1 MAVGYVMNVDVP
13 KPADLGAAPWNV
25 RDAKPITI
33 VFGKNGS
40 GKSRFLR
47 AWRDMDPDCYHYI
60 LPERTGEISYQSSL
74 LDEQTEGKKR
84 REQSRRNFLQNYR
97 QQVVARIQGYFSTRG
112 NVRAAQL
119 PGDPSDLEL
128 RLSTLLPDF
137 SVELNTKNPPY
148 TFKRTSG
155 GAQVTGIDELS
166 SGEAQILTL
175 GLDIL
180 TVAAIWDI
188 ENRGSRVMLIDEPD
202 AHVHS
207 DLQARFADFLVG
219 VADKYKLQLVIATH
233 SSTLLAAVAQFA
245 RQDAGILYL
254 DRIAPEL
261 RVLPMDKYKR
271 ELAAC
276 LGGHALMG
284 PLFGVPLLLVEGD
297 DDYRIW
303 SQVPRH
309 HVVSFAVI
317 PSHGEEIFQYQENLE
332 QLFAALREDQAMPS
346 GFALLDHDKQK
357 PTPQQKSQQN
367 IRFIQLACHEAE
379 NLYLSDEVLALL
391 GIVWAQASAEIVAQA
406 PNYPNKQ
413 QQLATAA
420 TWNRA
425 DHDFKNLIHEIS
437 AILDTKQVH
446 WTIRVGQA
454 VGKARPLGQL
464 ADFLGQDVV
473 TALWGPANPAVQ

>member
-1 MAVGYVMNVDVP
+1 MAVSYVTDIQIP
-13 KPADLGAAPWNV
+13 KPPDMGPTPWIV
-25 RDAKPITI
+25 RDAKSITV

-47 AWRDMDPDCYHYI
+47 AWRDLDPDCYHYI

-74 LDEQTEGKKR
+74 LDDQTEGKKR
-84 REQSRRNFLQNYR
+84 QQQSTRNFLQNYR

-112 NVRAAQL
+112 NVRARQL
-119 PGDPSDLEL
+119 PGDPSDIEL

-137 SVELNTKNPPY
+137 SVELSTKNPPY
-148 TFKRTSG
+148 AFIRTSG
-155 GAQVTGIDELS
+155 GPPISSIDQLS

-175 GLDIL
+175 GIDIL
-180 TVAAIWDI
+180 TVAGIWDI
-188 ENRGSRVMLIDEPD
+188 EDRHNRMMLIDEPD

-233 SSTLLAAVAQFA
+233 STTLLAAVAQFA
-245 RQDAGILYL
+245 KQDAGILYL
-254 DRIAPEL
+254 DRIQTEL
-261 RVLPMDKYKR
+261 RVLQMDKYKR

-317 PSHGEEIFQYQENLE
+317 PSHGEEIFQYQRNLE
-332 QLFAALREDQAMPS
+332 QMFAALREDQTSPA
-346 GFALLDHDKQK
+346 GFALLDNDKPK
-357 PTPQQKSQQN
+357 PDPQQEPQRN
-367 IRFIQLACHEAE
+367 IRFIQLVCHEAE
-379 NLYLSDEVLALL
+379 NLYLSDNVLALL
-391 GIVWAQASAEIVAQA
+391 GTDWNQAKARIVAEA
-406 PNYPNKQ
+406 PNYPQKSG
-413 QQLATAA
+413 QLAGAA
-420 TWNRA
+420 TWDRA
-425 DHDFKNLIHEIS
+425 EVDIKSLIHEIS
-437 AILDTKQVH
+437 AIVDSKQVH

-454 VGKARPLGQL
+454 IGRARPTGGLF
-464 ADFLGQDVV
+464 DFLGQEVV
-473 TALWGPANPAVQ
+473 NALWGVIP